1 MDEGVALTSGG
12 TPTAGLDVVACT
24 TLACFAAL
32 DAALTVATVVAVV
45 TGFTCDAAAA
55 RACNAIL
62 SLIDMP
68 I

>member
-1 MDEGVALTSGG
+1 MDEDVALASGG
-12 TPTAGLDVVACT
+12 APTAGLDAVACT

-32 DAALTVATVVAVV
+32 AAALTVATVVAVV